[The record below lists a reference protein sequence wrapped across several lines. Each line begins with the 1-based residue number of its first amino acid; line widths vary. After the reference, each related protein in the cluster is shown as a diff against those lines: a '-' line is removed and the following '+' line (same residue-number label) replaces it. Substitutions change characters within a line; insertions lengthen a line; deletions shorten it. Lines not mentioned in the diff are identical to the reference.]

1 MLSELP
7 PNIVLLLLQ
16 IILARQQ
23 ELCKL
28 DKTLK
33 LEYLLVDPI
42 LDNDVL
48 QKFIKHP
55 LLKLYSRPA
64 QNLTLRKLR
73 TLIAEIFDNGFQIK
87 YVDDNNVDFSDMCDR
102 YNKETVPNVISLANF
117 YYEYRIVQ
125 LEKKLIPCA
134 KSDLI
139 HNLLQSTV

>member
-16 IILARQQ
+16 IILAHQQ

-42 LDNDVL
+42 LENEVL
-48 QKFIKHP
+48 QKFTKHP
-55 LLKLYSRPA
+55 MLKLYSRPT
-64 QNLTLRKLR
+64 QNLTLRKLK
-73 TLIAEIFDNGFQIK
+73 TLVAEIFDNGFQIK
-87 YVDDNNVDFSDMCDR
+87 YVDDNNVDFSELSDR
-102 YNKETVPNVISLANF
+102 YNKETIPNVISLANF
-117 YYEYRIVQ
+117 YYEYRIIQ
-125 LEKKLIPCA
+125 LEKKLIPRA